1 MSVDEAL
8 EGLARAGANLRF
20 RALVA
25 LCTHFFG
32 EPRIRGS
39 HHVFRTP
46 WPGNPL
52 NLQAEGSHAKR
63 YQVDQVIRAL
73 RKLQEQ
79 GH

>member
-1 MSVDEAL
+1 MSPEEALRAL
-8 EGLARAGANLRF
+8 EGSRDNIRF

-25 LCTHFFG
+25 ICRQFFG

-39 HHVFRTP
+39 HHIFRTP
-46 WPGNPL
+46 WPGNQL
-52 NLQAEGSHAKR
+52 NLQPVGSHAKR

>member
-1 MSVDEAL
+1 VSIDKAL
-8 EGLARAGANLRF
+8 EVLEASGANLRF
-20 RALVA
+20 RQLLR
-25 LCTHFFG
+25 LCACFFG

-39 HHVFRTP
+39 HHIFKTP
-46 WPGNPL
+46 WPGNRL

-73 RKLQEQ
+73 RKLQEE